1 MIAFAEGFLEYNGHH
16 EKLFGTR
23 YSDIVAGYIKAAET
37 WPSIVAEIT
46 KGEWRADTVLGSRNG
61 DDRLRV
67 FFQPASIAGDN
78 KVFPLAG
85 ICEEKYDNDDEER
98 AAGDS
103 AIQLVVGVATQPK
116 DGEPSGMINWAEP
129 NSLSQQIS
137 KHTQGH
143 MKDFVT
149 AGGSGIVM
157 QNDTLVFSLSA
168 RNGKNQPFSMINYS
182 TDKENNWVFP
192 EGIFSVE
199 CLGPRITEW
208 ENGQILMIAEF
219 FNGQSVFESRDMGK
233 TWKNAARTLSG
244 VWVIS
249 HSGVRWDE
257 SLRVG
262 ALIAATIGGRK
273 VMLYIQR
280 GNSSEASEPNALY
293 LWVTDNSRT
302 FHVGPLFAENAMG
315 ETLENAL
322 LYSDDALHLS
332 RESIVG
338 TRRGISLA
346 HLTEELKT
354 INSVLSTWGQLDA
367 SSSKS
372 STPTAGLV
380 GFLSNAASDHKLI
393 DDDRCVNVTA
403 KKAAKVKNGFKFT
416 GPESG
421 TTWPVNGRD
430 LINGTTL

>member
-1 MIAFAEGFLEYNGHH
+1 
-16 EKLFGTR
+16 
-23 YSDIVAGYIKAAET
+23 
-37 WPSIVAEIT
+37 
-46 KGEWRADTVLGSRNG
+46 
-61 DDRLRV
+61 
-67 FFQPASIAGDN
+67 
-78 KVFPLAG
+78 
-85 ICEEKYDNDDEER
+85 
-98 AAGDS
+98 
-103 AIQLVVGVATQPK
+103 
-116 DGEPSGMINWAEP
+116 
-129 NSLSQQIS
+129 
-137 KHTQGH
+137 

-168 RNGKNQPFSMINYS
+168 RNGKNQPLSMINYS

-208 ENGQILMIAEF
+208 ENGQILMIAECF
-219 FNGQSVFESRDMGK
+219 EGQSVFESRDMGK
-233 TWKNAARTLSG
+233 RWKNAARTLSG
-244 VWVIS
+244 MWVIS
-249 HSGVRWDE
+249 HSGFRWDE

-273 VMLYIQR
+273 VMLYIQG
-280 GNSSEASEPNALY
+280 GNSSGKKSDNALC

-315 ETLENAL
+315 ETLANAL
-322 LYSDDALHLS
+322 LYSDGALHVS

-354 INSVLSTWGQLDA
+354 INSVLSTWARLDA
-367 SSSKS
+367 SFSESSR
-372 STPTAGLV
+372 PTAGLV
-380 GFLSNAASDHKLI
+380 GFLSDASSRDVTWI
-393 DDDRCVNVTA
+393 DEYRCVNAIATKSA
-403 KKAAKVKNGFKFT
+403 KAKNGFNFT

-421 TTWPVNGRD
+421 TTWPVNGRED
-430 LINGTTL
+430 NNQYGFVNYDFTIVATVIFHEVPKKSTFLLGAGLGDGAGKKIIGLPYSMNKGGRQCLTAQRQQRTPLGSRGENTRWR